1 MNGIEELII
10 EETPK
15 TPHIDLNPVT
25 GDLIL
30 TGKSIPENA
39 AKVYEPVLNWAQ
51 SYIQNPRPTT
61 NIRLNLEYFNT
72 ASSIWLAKIL
82 KVLVKINVPDYV
94 LFIHIYLAIEDFDEM
109 NEVDDIKEAFGPIA
123 DILTSSTTSLGLKIY
138 GTADDG
144 EVIKERLVFI

>member
-10 EETPK
+10 EGTQK

-25 GDLIL
+25 GDLII

-39 AKVYEPVLNWAQ
+39 AKVYEPVLNWAEK
-51 SYIQNPRPTT
+51 YIQNPRPTT

-72 ASSIWLAKIL
+72 ASSIWLAKVL
-82 KVLVKINVPDYV
+82 KVLVKIKVPDYV

-109 NEVDDIKEAFGPIA
+109 NEIDDIKEAFGPIA
-123 DILTSSTTSLGLKIY
+123 DILTSSTTSLGLKVY

>member
-1 MNGIEELII
+1 MNGIEELIV

-25 GDLIL
+25 GDLII

-51 SYIQNPRPTT
+51 NYIQNPRPTT

-94 LFIHIYLAIEDFDEM
+94 LFIHIYLAIEDFDDM
-109 NEVDDIKEAFGPIA
+109 NEIDDIKEAFGPVA
-123 DILTSSTTSLGLKIY
+123 DILTSSTTSLGLKVY